1 MKAFKEK
8 TEKIL
13 IFINPLELRILAD
26 IIEAQAEEALV
37 GDDLTIKDIRIENS
51 DAIIRLVIDQDYINL
66 QKIKKRMENDEK
78 IH

>member
-26 IIEAQAEEALV
+26 IIEAQAEKALV